1 MTGAAAPFEGPEAA
15 LSTGIVPLI
24 LICVVLVWIV
34 FTRAWAAR
42 DEKDYYQ
49 PPDLSDWK
57 GGERYARA
65 LAGAIAA
72 HPAGRVDAACRY
84 LPPPVPPTIGTPQS
98 VADNP
103 PPIGEWVFVW
113 FNSEARWASMWSSSE
128 SLSDAYMW
136 CPQPAPP
143 PEVTP

>member
-15 LSTGIVPLI
+15 LSTGLVPLI
-24 LICVVLVWIV
+24 LVCVVLVWIV

-72 HPAGRVDAACRY
+72 HPAGGPAGRCRY
-84 LPPPVPPTIGTPQS
+84 CGVPADARVGQPALCLDVTCLRQA
-98 VADNP
+98 VADRDVAGDTG
-103 PPIGEWVFVW
+103 IG
-113 FNSEARWASMWSSSE
+113 A
-128 SLSDAYMW
+128 
-136 CPQPAPP
+136 
-143 PEVTP
+143 